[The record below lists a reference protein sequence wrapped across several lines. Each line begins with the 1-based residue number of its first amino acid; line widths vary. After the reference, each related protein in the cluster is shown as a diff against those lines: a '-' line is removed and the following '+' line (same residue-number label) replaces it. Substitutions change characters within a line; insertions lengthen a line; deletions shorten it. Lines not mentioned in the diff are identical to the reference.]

1 MPGLFTFRRVGPKG
15 WEAPMTGFRQE
26 NGKPFVRM
34 DILPP
39 DATGRGRPRAS
50 ASAGRA
56 GDVVDAQFVAVGQPV
71 RATRGPRSHND
82 NLRPGMSA
90 RLRQPKPAAGSAA
103 AAVLAPGVSPVEMIE
118 RLLHRIPADLF
129 SAIVAAIFVAVFATA
144 GGFSFLFNG
153 GEPAGQGQN
162 LDITHVSMIPQD
174 ANGMKVLL
182 INGIVENRSEQSL
195 AMPSIRA
202 DLMDGERVVATTLVS
217 PPVHALAGGR
227 SRGFSVRIP
236 HPGGKLPELKLSL
249 AEKAAP
255 AS

>member
-1 MPGLFTFRRVGPKG
+1 
-15 WEAPMTGFRQE
+15 MTGFRQE

-39 DATGRGRPRAS
+39 EPAGRPRP
-50 ASAGRA
+50 RA
-56 GDVVDAQFVAVGQPV
+56 AARSGEVVDAQFVAVGQKI
-71 RATRGPRSHND
+71 RSTRGPRSHND
-82 NLRPGMSA
+82 NLRPGVSRHM
-90 RLRQPKPAAGSAA
+90 RQAKPQAAGV
-103 AAVLAPGVSPVEMIE
+103 AVLGAGASPVEIIE

-129 SAIVAAIFVAVFATA
+129 SAIVAAIFVAVFAAA
-144 GGFSFLFNG
+144 GGFSFLFSG
-153 GEPAGQGQN
+153 GQPASHGPS

-202 DLMDGERVVATTLVS
+202 DLMDGERVVTTTLVS
-217 PPVHALAGGR
+217 PPAHALAGGR

-249 AEKAAP
+249 AERAAP
-255 AS
+255 TS